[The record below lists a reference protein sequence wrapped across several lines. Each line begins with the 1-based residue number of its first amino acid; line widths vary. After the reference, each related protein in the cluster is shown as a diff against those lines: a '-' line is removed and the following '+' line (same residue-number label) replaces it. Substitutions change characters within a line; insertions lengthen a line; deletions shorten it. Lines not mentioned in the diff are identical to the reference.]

1 MNLSKRVVLTLIVL
15 ISCVGCDQASK
26 SVAKSL
32 LSETAVWSFW
42 GDTLRLQLANNHGA
56 FLSLGSSLPEKLRDG
71 LLSLGVAGMLSALLS
86 YILFSK
92 SASPSSILAY
102 ALLLA
107 GGVSNLIDRLMYGG
121 YVVDF
126 INIGI
131 GPIRTGV
138 SNVADVVVVAGAL
151 MLLTGMP
158 RTNKRYLSDES
169 I

>member
-1 MNLSKRVVLTLIVL
+1 MNLAKRIVLTVIVL

-26 SVAKSL
+26 SVAQSL
-32 LSETAVWSFW
+32 LSETDVWSFW
-42 GDTLRLQLANNHGA
+42 GDTVRLQLAHNHGA
-56 FLSLGSSLPEKLRDG
+56 FLGLGSSFPEVLRDG
-71 LLSLGVAGMLSALLS
+71 LFSLGVAGMLIALLG

-107 GGVSNLIDRLMYGG
+107 GGLGNLIDRLIYGG

-126 INIGI
+126 INMGI

-138 SNVADVVVVAGAL
+138 FNVADVVAVVGAL
-151 MLLTGMP
+151 ILFTGMP
-158 RTNKRYLSDES
+158 SANKRLSER
-169 I
+169 

>member
-1 MNLSKRVVLTLIVL
+1 MNLAKRIVLTVIVL

-26 SVAKSL
+26 SVAQSL
-32 LSETAVWSFW
+32 LSETDVWSFW
-42 GDTLRLQLANNHGA
+42 SDTVRLQLAHNHGA
-56 FLSLGSSLPEKLRDG
+56 FLGLGSSFPEVLRDG
-71 LLSLGVAGMLSALLS
+71 LFSLGVAGMLIALLG

-107 GGVSNLIDRLMYGG
+107 GGLGNLIDRLIYGG

-131 GPIRTGV
+131 GPLRTGV
-138 SNVADVVVVAGAL
+138 FNVADVVVVVGAL

-158 RTNKRYLSDES
+158 RANKRLSER
-169 I
+169 

>member
-1 MNLSKRVVLTLIVL
+1 MNLFKRVVLTVIVL

-26 SVAKSL
+26 SVAQAL
-32 LSETAVWSFW
+32 LSETEVWSFW
-42 GDTLRLQLANNHGA
+42 GDTLRLQLAHNHGA
-56 FLSLGSSLPEKLRDG
+56 FLGLGSSFPEVLRDG
-71 LLSLGVAGMLSALLS
+71 LFSLGVAGMLVVLLG

-102 ALLLA
+102 TLLFA
-107 GGVSNLIDRLMYGG
+107 GGLGNLIDRLIYGG

-138 SNVADVVVVAGAL
+138 FNVADMVVVVGAL
-151 MLLTGMP
+151 MLFTDMP
-158 RTNKRYLSDES
+158 RANKRASER
-169 I
+169 

>member
-1 MNLSKRVVLTLIVL
+1 MNLSKRIVLTVIVL

-26 SVAKSL
+26 SVAHSL
-32 LSETAVWSFW
+32 LSETEAWSFW
-42 GDTLRLQLANNHGA
+42 GDVVRLQVAHNHGA
-56 FLSLGSSLPEKLRDG
+56 FLGLGSSFPEVLRDG
-71 LLSLGVAGMLSALLS
+71 LFSLGIAGMLIALLG

-92 SASPSSILAY
+92 SASPASILAY

-107 GGVSNLIDRLMYGG
+107 GGLGNLIDRLMYGG

-131 GPIRTGV
+131 GPLRTGV
-138 SNVADVVVVAGAL
+138 FNVADVVVVAGAL

-158 RTNKRYLSDES
+158 RAHNRLSGR
-169 I
+169 

>member
-1 MNLSKRVVLTLIVL
+1 MNLSKRMVLTVIVL

-26 SVAKSL
+26 SVAQSL
-32 LSETAVWSFW
+32 LSETEVWSYW
-42 GDTLRLQLANNHGA
+42 GDVVRLQLAYNHGA
-56 FLSLGSSLPEKLRDG
+56 FLGVGSSFPEVLRNG
-71 LLSLGVAGMLSALLS
+71 LFSLGVAGMLIVLLG

-107 GGVSNLIDRLMYGG
+107 GGLGNLIDRLIYGG

-138 SNVADVVVVAGAL
+138 FNVADVIVVAGTL
-151 MLLTGMP
+151 MLLIGTP
-158 RTNKRYLSDES
+158 RANKRLSER
-169 I
+169 

>member
-1 MNLSKRVVLTLIVL
+1 MNLSKRIVLTVIVL

-26 SVAKSL
+26 SVTQSL
-32 LSETAVWSFW
+32 LSETEVWSFW
-42 GDTLRLQLANNHGA
+42 GDVVRLQVAHNHGA
-56 FLSLGSSLPEKLRDG
+56 FLGLGSSLPETLRDG
-71 LLSLGVAGMLSALLS
+71 VFSFGIAGMLMALLFQT
-86 YILFSK
+86 LFSK

-107 GGVSNLIDRLMYGG
+107 GGVGNLIDRLMYGG

-138 SNVADVVVVAGAL
+138 FNVADMVVVAGTL

-158 RTNKRYLSDES
+158 RASKRLSER
-169 I
+169 

>member
-1 MNLSKRVVLTLIVL
+1 MKLSKRIVLTVIVL

-26 SVAKSL
+26 SVAQSL
-32 LSETAVWSFW
+32 LSETDVWSFW
-42 GDTLRLQLANNHGA
+42 GDTVRLQLAHNHGA
-56 FLSLGSSLPEKLRDG
+56 FLGLGSSFPEVLRDG
-71 LLSLGVAGMLSALLS
+71 LFSLGVAGMLIALLG

-107 GGVSNLIDRLMYGG
+107 GGLGNLIDRLIYGG

-138 SNVADVVVVAGAL
+138 FNAADVVVVVGAL
-151 MLLTGMP
+151 MLLTGRP
-158 RTNKRYLSDES
+158 RANKRLSER
-169 I
+169 